1 MASLTSRVTS
11 LLGWSR
17 EMTPTSVSCQEVC
30 NLCLRVS
37 TYLVCVLC
45 LRVFSVCVLSRVSVL
60 SQITCLLFESA
71 LSQITCLL
79 FDAKMSLTRMNSH
92 ARTCTHTPGDLVLGI
107 EDCLYYYAVE
117 DNQDRNRDGVPDF
130 LGARVTDS
138 ISPATTAAV
147 SGAIAGAVAGAVA
160 ASVAA
165 AVGSAVTSAIGG
177 AGAAGGSAAAGAAG
191 GALTP
196 LIMQAQF
203 LGIAGQ
209 IGGKNALPTSASGL
223 SGGLSWTNFHL
234 PFKLYG
240 KPDKPDSRRKLL
252 AHRRQAAGATAVDKC
267 AIIQQVLVLLTDE
280 YIT

>member
-1 MASLTSRVTS
+1 
-11 LLGWSR
+11 
-17 EMTPTSVSCQEVC
+17 
-30 NLCLRVS
+30 
-37 TYLVCVLC
+37 
-45 LRVFSVCVLSRVSVL
+45 
-60 SQITCLLFESA
+60 
-71 LSQITCLL
+71 
-79 FDAKMSLTRMNSH
+79 
-92 ARTCTHTPGDLVLGI
+92 LVLGI

-117 DNQDRNRDGVPDF
+117 ENQDRNRDGVPDF

-138 ISPATTAAV
+138 ISAATTAAV
-147 SGAIAGAVAGAVA
+147 SGAIAGAVAGSVA

-165 AVGSAVTSAIGG
+165 AVGAAVTSAIGG
-177 AGAAGGSAAAGAAG
+177 AGAAGGAAAAGAAG

-267 AIIQQVLVLLTDE
+267 AIIQQVLVLLTDK
-280 YIT
+280 YMT